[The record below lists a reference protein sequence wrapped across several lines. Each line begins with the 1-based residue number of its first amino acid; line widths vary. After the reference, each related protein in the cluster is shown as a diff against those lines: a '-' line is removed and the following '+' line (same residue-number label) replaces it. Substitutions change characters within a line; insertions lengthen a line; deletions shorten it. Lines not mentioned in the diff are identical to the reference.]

1 MICIDMYRSKLSSE
15 MIKIG
20 EKVLLIVDRGWLV
33 ATPIGAIGSSV
44 ANKESLV
51 EIDAQKP
58 IAKRPGLNG

>member
-1 MICIDMYRSKLSSE
+1 MQTVITN
-15 MIKIG
+15 IKFG

-33 ATPIGAIGSSV
+33 ATPIGAIGSSF

-58 IAKRPGLNG
+58 IADSPGINA